1 MFNLC
6 VISQKAKTHCQFIAK
21 DSAVIL
27 SLHDSTFSKK
37 YQRYLLVIYHDWNS
51 TNESHRPFHP
61 PLNTVSIYSSRWSN
75 LHRRAK
81 YDLE

>member
-6 VISQKAKTHCQFIAK
+6 VISQKAKSHCQFIAK

-37 YQRYLLVIYHDWNS
+37 YQHTS
-51 TNESHRPFHP
+51 
-61 PLNTVSIYSSRWSN
+61 
-75 LHRRAK
+75 
-81 YDLE
+81 